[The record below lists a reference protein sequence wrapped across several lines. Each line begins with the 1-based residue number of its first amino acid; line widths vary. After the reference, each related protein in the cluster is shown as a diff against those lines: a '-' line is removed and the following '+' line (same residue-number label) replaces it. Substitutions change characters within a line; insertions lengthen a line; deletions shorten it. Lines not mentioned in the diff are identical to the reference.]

1 MLLNRP
7 LSSYFFFETGK
18 CIACGLVFNDW
29 QIKRLLCLEI
39 RRVGHAELE
48 NIVGCRH
55 FVRIT
60 NALLNAINPGQ
71 WLQIP
76 VQKGHRLIDLQ

>member
-1 MLLNRP
+1 MLSNRP
-7 LSSYFFFETGK
+7 LSSLFNETGK
-18 CIACGLVFNDW
+18 CIAFGLVFNDW

-39 RRVGHAELE
+39 RCVGHAELE

-60 NALLNAINPGQ
+60 NALLYAINPGQ